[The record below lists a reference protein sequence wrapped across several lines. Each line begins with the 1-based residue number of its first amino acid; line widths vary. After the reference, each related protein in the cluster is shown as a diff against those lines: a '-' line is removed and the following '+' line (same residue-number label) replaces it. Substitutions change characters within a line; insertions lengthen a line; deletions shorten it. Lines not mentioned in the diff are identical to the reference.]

1 MSITRRQLYKM
12 TIAAAAGISLPTAAF
27 AFGGPSGAK
36 TIYKV
41 QGHIGEIQMN
51 PYKIAPLTAIIHDGG
66 YVLKNV
72 RVRIVPKTGGQEIA
86 YHVSDSQVMTHG
98 GIPVFGLYPDHVN
111 HVQVSYDRIWNNKT
125 EHFDETY
132 QMYAPPAWRDLAGS
146 KSENAIFPKTTVIK
160 PATGKFAN
168 RLYYVNN
175 IGGVAGGTRKAVW
188 NSPEGGALQW
198 SSDPINWITDTK
210 GEIRWYLKA
219 DPIFDVNSLWN
230 GGIMMGVQ
238 QNDDGALTWGYGQHY
253 VKYDIM
259 GRKVWNRRLPFAYS
273 DFSHSMDAA
282 QNGHYFLRVASANLK
297 RTDGRNVH
305 TVRDLIIEVNQDGQV
320 VDQWRLWE
328 ILDPYR
334 DVAIKALDQGA
345 VCLNIDASLAGKTV
359 TSATSSALA
368 LAATGLT

>member
-132 QMYAPPAWRDLAGS
+132 QMYAPPA
-146 KSENAIFPKTTVIK
+146 
-160 PATGKFAN
+160 
-168 RLYYVNN
+168 
-175 IGGVAGGTRKAVW
+175 
-188 NSPEGGALQW
+188 
-198 SSDPINWITDTK
+198 
-210 GEIRWYLKA
+210 
-219 DPIFDVNSLWN
+219 
-230 GGIMMGVQ
+230 
-238 QNDDGALTWGYGQHY
+238 
-253 VKYDIM
+253 
-259 GRKVWNRRLPFAYS
+259 
-273 DFSHSMDAA
+273 
-282 QNGHYFLRVASANLK
+282 
-297 RTDGRNVH
+297 
-305 TVRDLIIEVNQDGQV
+305 
-320 VDQWRLWE
+320 
-328 ILDPYR
+328 
-334 DVAIKALDQGA
+334 
-345 VCLNIDASLAGKTV
+345 
-359 TSATSSALA
+359 
-368 LAATGLT
+368 